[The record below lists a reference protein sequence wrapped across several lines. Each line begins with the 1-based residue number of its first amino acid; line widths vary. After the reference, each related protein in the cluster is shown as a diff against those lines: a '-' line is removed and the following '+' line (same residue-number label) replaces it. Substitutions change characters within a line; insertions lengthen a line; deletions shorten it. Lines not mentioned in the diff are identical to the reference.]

1 MCENKE
7 PKILE
12 NDHKIDNRFSDLV
25 IMEVDG
31 TWSTVGI
38 QSHKALDLDK
48 SSSMAATSSPRPSKL
63 SQGRGF
69 SSHPTSNPWTLST
82 RTKMTTTRKEGA
94 HARPRRR
101 RFHLCAGVDH
111 NLPLYNMN
119 SGGRLSLQSE

>member
-12 NDHKIDNRFSDLV
+12 NDHKIDSGFSDLV

-38 QSHKALDLDK
+38 QSHKALDLD
-48 SSSMAATSSPRPSKL
+48 KL

-94 HARPRRR
+94 HAEPQRR

-119 SGGRLSLQSE
+119 SRGRLSLQSE

>member
-48 SSSMAATSSPRPSKL
+48 VSALAESPSRISILGTNYVTAPWFRALPWQQPAVQGQGEFPLFLLLLSSLLCPPFPSL
-63 SQGRGF
+63 S
-69 SSHPTSNPWTLST
+69 
-82 RTKMTTTRKEGA
+82 
-94 HARPRRR
+94 
-101 RFHLCAGVDH
+101 
-111 NLPLYNMN
+111 
-119 SGGRLSLQSE
+119 

>member
-12 NDHKIDNRFSDLV
+12 NDHKIDSGFSDLV

-48 SSSMAATSSPRPSKL
+48 SSSMAATSSPRPS
-63 SQGRGF
+63 F
-69 SSHPTSNPWTLST
+69 SSPWMNLNWKQQAISREGILKSPHFQSMDSIHKDQDDDDQEGRSPRPTP
-82 RTKMTTTRKEGA
+82 TTA
-94 HARPRRR
+94 VPFVCRRR
-101 RFHLCAGVDH
+101 
-111 NLPLYNMN
+111 PQPP
-119 SGGRLSLQSE
+119 SL

>member
-12 NDHKIDNRFSDLV
+12 NDHKIDSGFSDLV

-48 SSSMAATSSPRPSKL
+48 QQKIKDAYVTAPWFRALPWQQPAVQ
-63 SQGRGF
+63 SQASYLKGGD
-69 SSHPTSNPWTLST
+69 SQVTP
-82 RTKMTTTRKEGA
+82 
-94 HARPRRR
+94 
-101 RFHLCAGVDH
+101 
-111 NLPLYNMN
+111 LPIH
-119 SGGRLSLQSE
+119 GC